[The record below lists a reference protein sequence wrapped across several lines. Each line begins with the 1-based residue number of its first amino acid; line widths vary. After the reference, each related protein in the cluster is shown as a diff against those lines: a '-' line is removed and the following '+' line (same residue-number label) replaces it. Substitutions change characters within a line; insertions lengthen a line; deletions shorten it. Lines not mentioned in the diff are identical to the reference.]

1 MNRKSIPTSYEAADA
16 LLGPRHTSR
25 VIANNT
31 ALVRH
36 FASGGLD
43 HEGEP
48 IGLVLHAT
56 EVATFH
62 RDGTVTIRTGGWDTV
77 TTLDRINRVLQ
88 GTPWHVSRKGGVA
101 RLYLHGRHFEAD
113 VQGGVRIGLDRP
125 ERPTAFVTVDA

>member
-1 MNRKSIPTSYEAADA
+1 MNRKSIPTSYVEACA
-16 LLGPRHTSR
+16 LLLDGRPAR

-36 FASGGLD
+36 GDTL
-43 HEGEP
+43 
-48 IGLVLHAT
+48 GLVLHAT
-56 EVATFH
+56 EVVTYH
-62 RDGTVTIRTGGWDTV
+62 PDDTVTIRTGGWDTV

-125 ERPTAFVTVDA
+125 NRPTAFVTVDA